1 MTGNVEGE
9 HNVKLVGVISN
20 KRGIQKRIK
29 AGGGVLEGK
38 RPHKFWG
45 KEKLPKIPKIR
56 ASSKKM
62 H

>member
-29 AGGGVLEGK
+29 TGGELSLELK
-38 RPHKFWG
+38 KDSM
-45 KEKLPKIPKIR
+45 K
-56 ASSKKM
+56 SSVRKN
-62 H
+62 HL